1 LLKILLSLKEKKMLP
16 SLERAVRGHEV
27 DTCRI
32 EVLLES
38 LKKKTY
44 DLVISDGDVQSP
56 EVIRRID
63 PRIEVILLGRKKE
76 EAVDAVKTG
85 ASAYFLVPPDSR
97 RVGQTVQDIDELFK
111 KKRETAELEK
121 RLNSKY
127 TFFGVVGKNPKML
140 GIFNFLRRIAP
151 YYQAIT
157 LTGETGTGKEII
169 AKTLHSLSPVN
180 TGPFVACNCGGLVG
194 SLIESE
200 LFGHK
205 KGSFTGAV
213 SDRKGLFEAAS
224 GGTIFLDE
232 IGDLPLS
239 FQSHLLRVLQDGE
252 YRPVGSTSP
261 LRANCRVIAATNKN
275 LLKAVQNGTFRD
287 DLFYRLTPLT
297 IDIPPLRERKDDIPL
312 LCRHFLDAF
321 VKRTGKQVNG
331 LSMTVQSAL
340 MYYSWPGNVRE
351 LQSAVEQAAIV
362 THGSFV
368 KLTDLP
374 DGLQSSHESS
384 PVDTN
389 TLDAAIKDH
398 LQRVL
403 AHCKGNRTRAAEIL
417 GLSRRALQRKLV
429 RYAIK

>member
-1 LLKILLSLKEKKMLP
+1 MKS
-16 SLERAVRGHEV
+16 
-27 DTCRI
+27 
-32 EVLLES
+32 
-38 LKKKTY
+38 
-44 DLVISDGDVQSP
+44 
-56 EVIRRID
+56 
-63 PRIEVILLGRKKE
+63 
-76 EAVDAVKTG
+76 
-85 ASAYFLVPPDSR
+85 
-97 RVGQTVQDIDELFK
+97 
-111 KKRETAELEK
+111 
-121 RLNSKY
+121 
-127 TFFGVVGKNPKML
+127 
-140 GIFNFLRRIAP
+140 
-151 YYQAIT
+151 
-157 LTGETGTGKEII
+157 
-169 AKTLHSLSPVN
+169 
-180 TGPFVACNCGGLVG
+180 GPFVACNCGGLVG
-194 SLIESE
+194 NLIESE

-213 SDRKGLFEAAS
+213 TDKRGLFEAAA

-261 LRANCRVIAATNKN
+261 LRASCRVIAATNKN

-331 LSMTVQSAL
+331 LSMIVQSAL

-362 THGSFV
+362 TDGSFV

-374 DGLQSSHESS
+374 ASLQSSHERPSA
-384 PVDTN
+384 DAN
-389 TLDAAIKDH
+389 TLDAVIKDH

-403 AHCKGNRTRAAEIL
+403 VHCKGNRTRAAEIL